1 MCVRYP
7 CERFHARVKCLHTH
21 KHNTMLASQSEL
33 ANEFND
39 IMNILD
45 NNNVFHLKIGHSM
58 LSHTAL
64 L

>member
-1 MCVRYP
+1 
-7 CERFHARVKCLHTH
+7 
-21 KHNTMLASQSEL
+21 MLASQSAL